1 MNIDQWIH
9 QVSDAYQSIGQP
21 FSSDKKTFLLTE
33 LLESMTQ
40 EQKDTSV
47 DIVKVIFRFFFKK
60 ASLGE
65 AFGSLNRVEEKFGRS
80 LEENYG
86 LSDGPFLKMAK
97 TYWTFKLE
105 IQDLFPEHHNLILSD
120 VLLRVENDI
129 AGVFF
134 PTPGPSKIP
143 VDAFKEAQRNALKDY
158 APDIDVETFLSESP
172 ILRAEA
178 GRGGCLGMI
187 VLMVLIPAGLLLGL
201 YLLLS

>member
-9 QVSDAYQSIGQP
+9 QVSDAYQSIGLP

-33 LLESMTQ
+33 LSESMTQ

-47 DIVKVIFRFFFKK
+47 DIVKVMLRFFFKK

-65 AFGSLNRVEEKFGRS
+65 PFGSLNRVKERFGES

-86 LSDGPFLKMAK
+86 LSDGPFLNMAK

-105 IQDLFPEHHNLILSD
+105 VQDLFPEHHNLILSK

-134 PTPGPSKIP
+134 PTPGPARIP
-143 VDAFKEAQRNALKDY
+143 VDKRKEAQRVALKDY
-158 APDIDVETFLSESP
+158 APDIDAERFLSESP

-187 VLMVLIPAGLLLGL
+187 ILMVLIPAGLLLGL